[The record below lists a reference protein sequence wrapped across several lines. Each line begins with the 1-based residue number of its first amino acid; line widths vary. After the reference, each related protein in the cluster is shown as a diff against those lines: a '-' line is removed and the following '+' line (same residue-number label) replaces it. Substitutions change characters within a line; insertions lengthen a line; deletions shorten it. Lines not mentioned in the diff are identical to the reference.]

1 MIRRPPRST
10 LFPYTT
16 LFRSHVAYQLRAHR
30 AHEVRAQ
37 LGGRLVQAERQ
48 RPRGEEGGHLPVT
61 VGACALALQHK
72 AAAGGDLL
80 DGGEGARRVRDVA
93 GAEVGGE
100 RRPARLAP
108 DAARGEEGLR
118 LRGEEEAGGGG
129 GVVERLL
136 AHPVARQHEPPAA
149 RGPEG
154 PAQHSRAGIGEV
166 APTLL

>member
-37 LGGRLVQAERQ
+37 LGRRLVQAERQ
-48 RPRGEEGGHLPVT
+48 RRRGEEGGHLPVT
-61 VGACALALQHK
+61 VGACALALQHE
-72 AAAGGDLL
+72 AAAGGELL

-93 GAEVGGE
+93 GAEEGGE
-100 RRPARLAP
+100 GRPVRLAP
-108 DAARGEEGLR
+108 DAARGEKGLR

-136 AHPVARQHEPPAA
+136 PHPAARPHDPPAA
-149 RGPEG
+149 RVPESPG
-154 PAQHSRAGIGEV
+154 GHPLR
-166 APTLL
+166 PTLAV